1 MSEASLV
8 GLRMAMILGKSIR
21 ALLVRCLAVATLVF
35 TYIFGNIAPQVLTVA
50 GMSALGITAKATPAN
65 ARRRYRRRR
74 FYGYWPYRRWR
85 RVSPL

>member
-1 MSEASLV
+1 
-8 GLRMAMILGKSIR
+8 MAMSLGKSIK
-21 ALLVRCLAVATLVF
+21 AFLVRSLAVVTLVP
-35 TYIFGNIAPQVLTVA
+35 TYFLGNIAPHVLTVA
-50 GMSALGITAKATPAN
+50 GISALGVTGTASPAL